1 MGTFSQIAQ
10 TRKWVANAEF
20 GQRSRRLTRLY
31 DALAAGVFPM
41 LAAAHFDRLDQV
53 PPGFA
58 EWTGNNRIVFQKRD
72 GAEWPTIEFEL
83 GKRGAS
89 YCKVHLGVLP
99 PECWSLAGERV
110 PQDEAP
116 VWMSPV
122 YLMLTRNSKR
132 GRGSQEFGVRRFLM
146 FEKATVEKDV
156 ETLKQLIQIVFDHFR
171 QGFPAAWREAKRY
184 AVHRNLV
191 LMWGP
196 WNPIRVNR
204 SIPSGAYY
212 RGLV

>member
-10 TRKWVANAEF
+10 NRKWVANAEF
-20 GQRSRRLTRLY
+20 GQRARRLSRLY
-31 DALAAGVFPM
+31 DALAADVFPV
-41 LAAAHFDRLDQV
+41 LTAASFTRLDVV
-53 PPGFA
+53 PDGFA
-58 EWTGNNRIVFQKRD
+58 AWTGNNRIVFQNRD

-83 GKRGAS
+83 GKRTIG

-122 YLMLTRNSKR
+122 YLALSRNAKR
-132 GRGSQEFGVRRFLM
+132 GKGRQEFGVRRFLL
-146 FEKATVEKDV
+146 FEKAMVEKDV
-156 ETLKQLIQIVFDHFR
+156 ATLKALMPIALDQFK
-171 QGFPAAWREAKRY
+171 QGFPAAWRSARHY
-184 AVHRNLV
+184 AVHSNLV

-204 SIPSGAYY
+204 SIPSGACY
-212 RGLV
+212 RELI